1 MLQSSDGWLPVQHQ
15 GGGAASGCLAVM
27 SIAFMLSHRDEAV
40 VWRGPKKNAM
50 VKQLLG
56 DVRWGSLDIL
66 LIDTPPGT
74 SDEQIST
81 IEHLRSFGAHLAG
94 AVLVTTPQAVSVV
107 DVRKEINFCQ
117 KLNVPIL
124 GIVENMSGF
133 VCPCCE
139 EVTDIFSKG
148 GGEKLASEYQVVP
161 TPAHP
166 ESLLAL
172 TRPCML
178 AAHAGSSQQ
187 TLHIQLRR

>member
-161 TPAHP
+161 TPADP

-172 TRPCML
+172 TRPHML
-178 AAHAGSSQQ
+178 AAHADSSQQ